1 MLTLADGCAT
11 PQLSS
16 TAEGRARGDAASER
30 QMSGP
35 VRLLEIAR
43 VIVGDRADLDV
54 LSRALTERLRTA
66 PAHIARQLSL
76 AAVLL
81 DHPFVNLVVARR
93 FARLSRHRDAATL
106 FERWLTSRI
115 ALARSIGH
123 GMRRF
128 VLSTYYAQPE
138 PQATLGVLPPL
149 HLREPQVAWEG
160 PLQGPP
166 RDDEPVARSLDG
178 RIADSLRHP
187 RPEPSQVRSASTW
200 NGTHY
205 FRADVVVIGS
215 GAGGAV
221 AAARLAEAGRDVI
234 LLERGRSVS
243 ASDFSEREH
252 EIGADLFADRGLR
265 TTDDQ
270 AFTLLQGGA
279 LGGGTTVNWMLML
292 RTPEHVLQEW
302 AEEHGTEG
310 MTASDLRRVFDGVER
325 ETHATIVPDDA
336 HNPPNRM
343 LIGGA
348 RQLGWHVES
357 ARINARGCV
366 RAGTCSLGCRYRA
379 KQSALEVYLPR
390 AIAAGARVI
399 SDAVVERIVVT
410 ARDTGRGKPPQKRVH
425 ARGASGAELLVDA
438 AVVVLAAGAVETP
451 LILQRSGLG
460 GGGVGRFLRLHPT
473 TALMA
478 LMPNEMYPLA
488 GAPQTSVCA
497 EFARKRN
504 GYGYWI
510 ECPALTPGL
519 AAAAASGF
527 GNAHFERIRQLG
539 NLATLIALVRDGV
552 AKGESNGS
560 VTLGRGGVPRIRYK
574 LAAGD
579 AQHLR
584 ESIAVSA
591 RIALAGGAIEVMT
604 LHSRPIVARTEADIA
619 AILSA
624 SVAPNDVTLF
634 SAHVNGTCRIGRN
647 ASSAGVMPNGERFGA
662 RGLYVVDGS
671 ILPTAPGVN
680 PQETIYALS
689 TVLTNRMIEENK
701 V

>member
-1 MLTLADGCAT
+1 MNGV
-11 PQLSS
+11 
-16 TAEGRARGDAASER
+16 G
-30 QMSGP
+30 
-35 VRLLEIAR
+35 RLLEIAR
-43 VIVGDRADLDV
+43 IVVGDHADLDV
-54 LSRALTERLRTA
+54 LSRALIERLRTA
-66 PAHIARQLSL
+66 PSHIAQQLRL
-76 AAVLL
+76 AASLL
-81 DHPFVNLVVARR
+81 DNPLANLVVARR
-93 FARLSRHRDAATL
+93 FARLSRDAAAASL

-115 ALARSIGH
+115 AIARSIAH
-123 GMRRF
+123 GVRRF

-138 PQATLGVLPPL
+138 PQAALGVRPPL
-149 HLREPQVAWEG
+149 HVREPQVSWEG
-160 PLQGPP
+160 PLEGTP
-166 RDDEPVARSLDG
+166 RDDEPVARAVDG
-178 RIADSLRHP
+178 RISDALRHP
-187 RPEPSQVRSASTW
+187 RPEASQVRSAATW
-200 NGTHY
+200 TGTHY
-205 FRADVVVIGS
+205 FRTDVVVIGS

-234 LLERGRSVS
+234 LLERGRSVD

-270 AFTLLQGGA
+270 AFTLLQGAA

-310 MTASDLRRVFDGVER
+310 MTAAELGKVFDRVEA
-325 ETHATIVPDDA
+325 EVHATVVPDDA

-343 LIGGA
+343 LIAGA
-348 RQLGWHVES
+348 RALGWHVEA
-357 ARINARGCV
+357 ARINARGCI

-390 AIAAGARVI
+390 AVAAGARII

-410 ARDTGRGKPPQKRVH
+410 ARDTGHGKPPQKRVH
-425 ARGASGAELLVDA
+425 ARAPGGAELLVDA

-473 TALMA
+473 TALLA
-478 LMPNEMYPLA
+478 RMPNEAYPLA
-488 GAPQTSVCA
+488 GVPQTSVCA
-497 EFARKRN
+497 EFARKSN

-527 GNAHFERIRQLG
+527 GSDHFSRMKQLS

-560 VTLGRGGVPRIRYK
+560 VTVGRGGVPRIRYR

-579 AQHLR
+579 AQHVR
-584 ESIAVSA
+584 ESIAASA
-591 RIALAGGAIEVMT
+591 RLALAGGAAEVMT
-604 LHSRPIVARTEADIA
+604 LHTRPIVVRTEADIA
-619 AILSA
+619 AIASA
-624 SVAPNDVTLF
+624 SVAANDVTLF
-634 SAHVNGTCRIGRN
+634 SAHVNGTCRIGRDARN
-647 ASSAGVMPNGERFGA
+647 AGVMPNGERFGV

-689 TVLTNRMIEENK
+689 TVLTERMIGENK